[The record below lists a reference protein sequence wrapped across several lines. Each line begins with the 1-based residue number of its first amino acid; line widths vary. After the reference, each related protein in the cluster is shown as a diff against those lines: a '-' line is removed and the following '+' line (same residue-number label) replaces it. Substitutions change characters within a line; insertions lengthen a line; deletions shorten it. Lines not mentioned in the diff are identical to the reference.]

1 MDKPLED
8 PVLEAA
14 AQIVLVFA
22 PRINW
27 GLASVRLWAELCPSY
42 ARDLLEEAT
51 RQIDALRAAG
61 HIPEKTND
69 QT

>member
-1 MDKPLED
+1 MDKPLSD

-14 AQIVLVFA
+14 AQIWASTQSHTIHEF
-22 PRINW
+22 REYFFNW
-27 GLASVRLWAELCPSY
+27 PSHAKPVIEVS
-42 ARDLLEEAT
+42 ARHV
-51 RQIDALRAAG
+51 DALRAAG